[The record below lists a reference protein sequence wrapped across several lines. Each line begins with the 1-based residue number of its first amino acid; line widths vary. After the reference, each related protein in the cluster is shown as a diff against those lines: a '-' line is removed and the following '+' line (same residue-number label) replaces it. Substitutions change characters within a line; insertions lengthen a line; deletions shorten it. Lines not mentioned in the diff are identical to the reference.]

1 MAVQAVV
8 TANRLRIKYVGDVVN
23 EKQTFI
29 TKTYSNVSPHV
40 DDQDIYDVFEIISGL
55 QTKTVY
61 SVSKSSDTEL
71 MEA

>member
-8 TANRLRIKYVGDVVN
+8 TATRLRIKYLGDIVN

-29 TKTYSNVSPHV
+29 TKTYSNINPHV
-40 DDQDIYDVFEIISGL
+40 DDQDIYDVFEIISDL

-61 SVSKSSDTEL
+61 SVSKSADTEL